1 MYFRIGVRAHD
12 YGRKTPRELAQ
23 ALKTAGFCSAQLA
36 ISKAIIGM
44 EQDVGR
50 LTPGL
55 CFEIGKSFADAG
67 VHLAVIGCYIEPVH
81 PDEET
86 RKLHLRRFKE
96 HLLFARAMGGLVV
109 GTETTLYKAEES
121 GREKAFQTLLKS
133 VGELVEEAEKCGAIV
148 GVEPVAAHTLNT
160 PELAAR
166 LLDTVG
172 SNHLQIIFDPVNLI
186 NTPELVRDHGDLFD
200 RCFDAFGERIMAL
213 HCKDITIGADGRP
226 RETLLGQGMVNY
238 DKLADYLKV
247 HRPGLALLREGANP
261 ETADIDIAFLKS
273 KFETI

>member
-1 MYFRIGVRAHD
+1 MYFRIGVRGHD
-12 YGRKTPRELAQ
+12 YGRRSPRELAQ
-23 ALKTAGFCSAQLA
+23 AIKNAGFCSTQLA
-36 ISKAIIGM
+36 ISKGITGM
-44 EQDVGR
+44 EQDIGR

-55 CFEIGKSFADAG
+55 CYEIKQAFSEAN
-67 VHLAVIGCYIEPVH
+67 VELAVIGCYIEPVH
-81 PDEET
+81 PDEDT

-96 HLLFARAMGGLVV
+96 HLLYARAMGGLVV
-109 GTETTLYKAEES
+109 GTETTLYRAEES

-166 LLDTVG
+166 LLEIIG

-186 NTPELVRDHGDLFD
+186 NTPELVRNHDDLLD

-213 HCKDITIGADGRP
+213 HCKDITIDADGKP
-226 RETLLGQGMVNY
+226 KETLLGQGMVNY
-238 DKLADYLKV
+238 NKLSDYLKA
-247 HRPGLALLREGANP
+247 HRPGLGLLREGADP
-261 ETADIDIAFLKS
+261 ATADIDIAFLKS
-273 KFETI
+273 KFETV